1 MLLYGYCNE
10 KEPIQYVESNTPT
23 AIFCGVMLQHSR
35 SSLSCCSLFRNFS
48 GANVAYSSYF

>member
-35 SSLSCCSLFRNFS
+35 SSLSTRNFS